1 MDKTQIADILDEV
14 GTLLEL
20 KGENP
25 FKSRAFHN
33 AARVLSGVTED
44 LKTLVENGEIRKIK
58 GIGESIA
65 KIISDLVLTGKS
77 PDHDDL
83 KKSFPPGIFDMMK
96 IQGMGPKKVAF
107 LYRKMKISTI
117 DELEKAAKAGKL
129 EKLEGFGKKTE
140 ENILLGIEQLR
151 KHSSKFHI
159 NVAENAA
166 QTIFEAI
173 KSHNGIIRAEIAG
186 SLRRRKET
194 IGDIDIVVSASKK
207 DAKEIFKIFTSHK
220 SVERVTGEG
229 ETKASVVLNAGINC
243 DLRIVD
249 DKEFPFA
256 LNYFTGSKEHNIRIR
271 ALARDNGW
279 TLNEYGFA
287 VIDTGEK
294 GRKSKKIVPCKTE
307 SDIYKAVGLDYIEP
321 ELREDFGEI
330 EAAQT
335 AKLPTL
341 VTYQDIRGT
350 FHCHTNYSDG
360 HNTLAEMAA
369 GAQKLGW
376 EYLGIA
382 DHSKVAAYANGLT
395 EERVRQQH
403 KEIDSLNSKF
413 RNFRLFKGSEV
424 DILVNGDL
432 DFSDKVLSIFDYVV
446 ASVHSNFKLSEA
458 DMTKR
463 ILKAVKHKY
472 VTMIGHLTGRLLLE
486 RDGYRLN
493 QIDIINAAADYGKI
507 IEINAHPMRLDLDWR
522 MVKYAIN
529 KGVLIAINPDAHSVA
544 GLSDV
549 RYGVGIARKG
559 WCKKEDIFNT
569 KNLKE
574 VEKYFTIA
582 MK

>member
-1 MDKTQIADILDEV
+1 MDKTQISDILDEI

-25 FKSRAFHN
+25 FKCRAFHN
-33 AARVLSGVTED
+33 AARAVSGITED
-44 LKTLVENGEIRKIK
+44 VKTLVETGEIRKVK

-65 KIISDLVLTGKS
+65 KVISDLVLKGKS
-77 PDHDDL
+77 PDHEDL
-83 KKSFPPGIFDMMK
+83 KKGFPPGIFDMMK

-107 LYRKMKISTI
+107 LYKKLKISSI
-117 DELEKAAKAGKL
+117 DDLEKAAKAGKL

-173 KSHNGIIRAEIAG
+173 KSYNGIIRAEIAG

-194 IGDIDIVVSASKK
+194 IGDIDIVVSANKK
-207 DAKEIFKIFTSHK
+207 DAKEIFKIFTTHP
-220 SVERVTGEG
+220 SVERITGEG
-229 ETKASVVLNAGINC
+229 ETKASVVLSAGINC

-256 LNYFTGSKEHNIRIR
+256 LNYFTGSKEHNIRMR
-271 ALARDNGW
+271 ALARENGW

-307 SDIYKAVGLDYIEP
+307 ADIYKAVGLEYIEP
-321 ELREDFGEI
+321 ELREDLGEI
-330 EAAQT
+330 EAAQRGN
-335 AKLPTL
+335 LPKL
-341 VTYQDIRGT
+341 VTYEDISGT

-360 HNTLAEMAA
+360 HNTLAEMVA
-369 GAQKLGW
+369 GAQRLGW

-382 DHSKVAAYANGLT
+382 DHSKVAAYANGLN
-395 EERVRQQH
+395 EERVKQQQ
-403 KEIDSLNSKF
+403 KEIDSLNAKYI
-413 RNFRLFKGSEV
+413 NFKIFKGTEV

-432 DFSDKVLSIFDYVV
+432 DFSDKVLSSFDYVV
-446 ASVHSNFKLSEA
+446 ASVHSNFKLNES

-463 ILKAVKHKY
+463 ILKAVKNKY

-486 RDGYRLN
+486 RDGYPLN
-493 QIDIINAAADYGKI
+493 QIDIINAAADYGKV

-522 MVKYAIN
+522 MVKYAIS
-529 KGVLIAINPDAHSVA
+529 KGVKIVINPDAHSVA
-544 GLSDV
+544 GLQDV
-549 RYGVGIARKG
+549 KYGVGIARKG
-559 WCKKEDIFNT
+559 WCEKKDVLNT
-569 KNLKE
+569 LSAKE
-574 VEKYFTIA
+574 VENYFSRE
-582 MK
+582 